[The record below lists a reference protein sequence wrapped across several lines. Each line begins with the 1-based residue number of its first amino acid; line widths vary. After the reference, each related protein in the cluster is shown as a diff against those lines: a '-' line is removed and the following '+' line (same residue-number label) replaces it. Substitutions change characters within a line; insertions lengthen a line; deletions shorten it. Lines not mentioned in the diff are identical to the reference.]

1 MKVIL
6 ERLGLHTQL
15 FFSLILTF
23 HHDGR
28 YKTFIDGF
36 FNYPLGNEVTT
47 GYSNA
52 TIRPSVLPSFRSS
65 FLPSFLKIPVNT
77 LESMSFNLAWYILSP

>member
-36 FNYPLGNEVTT
+36 FNYPLATKLRRDIVTLP
-47 GYSNA
+47 SA
-52 TIRPSVLPSFRSS
+52 RPSFRPSVRPSFR
-65 FLPSFLKIPVNT
+65 PSLRS
-77 LESMSFNLAWYILSP
+77 L